1 MSAKRPKR
9 RARPL
14 LTQSVTPI
22 SVCVCVF
29 ACVWVCKPHGFSTAT
44 TMGQAR
50 RTHKGQ
56 HRGQV

>member
-1 MSAKRPKR
+1 MSTKRPKKR

-22 SVCVCVF
+22 SVCVF